1 MALGKPGAFLF
12 FGLLPTF
19 PAVNTLTI
27 VEFPIYPMG
36 VLVMRYLVWVLRLLV
51 FVLVLLFAL
60 KNTEPVDVR
69 FYADHVISGIPLIV
83 VMLVVF
89 ALGLVFGLLVT
100 APAVMRRRR
109 EAARL
114 RKEVARLQES
124 MRRPVAAEAVAPET
138 VAPLA
143 PL

>member
-1 MALGKPGAFLF
+1 
-12 FGLLPTF
+12 
-19 PAVNTLTI
+19 
-27 VEFPIYPMG
+27 
-36 VLVMRYLVWVLRLLV
+36 MRYLVWVLRLLV

-100 APAVMRRRR
+100 APSVVRRRR

-124 MRRPVAAEAVAPET
+124 MRQTVPSEAVAPET